1 MPTRKHKKK
10 GGETGPKRSPD
21 EILRDKAVIAQWLL
35 EGNSHELIA
44 KKLSTIRAYDISRE
58 TISKDIREVRA
69 SWLAITIEAYD
80 KTKQIELARIEED
93 EKRILAAMD
102 AYRIPRSQVTRE
114 NRDESSSEKVVQ
126 EEPGTGD
133 ALPPLPNVALFS
145 ALDRVRARRCKILGF
160 DANQS
165 ADDLDASIL
174 AVIRAGYEVKL
185 PGDSDEISG
194 EEP

>member
-1 MPTRKHKKK
+1 METTKKM
-10 GGETGPKRSPD
+10 GGAKRSPI
-21 EILRDKAVIAQWLL
+21 ERTRDLA
-35 EGNSHELIA
+35 LIA
-44 KKLSTIRAYDISRE
+44 KLALE
-58 TISKDIREVRA
+58 GLEQE
-69 SWLAITIEAYD
+69 AITQHLNQNRQYSLSRQTVSNDLAAVRREWMTSALEDYD
-80 KTKQIELARIEED
+80 LLKQIELARIEED

-102 AYRIPRSQVTRE
+102 EYRIPRSQVTRE
-114 NRDESSSEKVVQ
+114 NRDEGSSEKVVQ
-126 EEPGTGD
+126 EELGTGD

-185 PGDSDEISG
+185 PD
-194 EEP
+194 